1 MIKKFIKK
9 FLNYLGWSLN
19 KIDRTRQNGY
29 AYGNPN
35 LKHIECILN
44 SRGIL
49 HLGAHRGKEAEI
61 YNWLNKKVI
70 WVEAIPEIF
79 EELKIN
85 VNYHYNQKAVKALL
99 GEKDLKNVNF
109 YISNKDQSCSSIFNL
124 SEDVKKGLLWRKHKV
139 EMVKKIQLDMQKL
152 DTICEKEQI
161 NLENYD
167 HWIVDLQGAELQ
179 ALRGAKKSLKFCN
192 SLSVEISRK
201 NFYEKGSTSW
211 EDLKK
216 FLYNNNFNLIKEP
229 QEDHCDVLFLRNN

>member
-9 FLNYLGWSLN
+9 FLNYLGWTLI
-19 KIDRTRQNGY
+19 KIDRTRQIGY
-29 AYGNPN
+29 AYDKPN

-70 WVEAIPEIF
+70 WIEAIPEIF

-85 VNYHYNQKAVKALL
+85 VNNYYNQRAVKALL
-99 GEKDLKNVNF
+99 GEKNLKKVDF

-124 SEDVKKGLLWRKHKV
+124 SEDVKKGLLWGKHKV
-139 EMVKKIQLDMQKL
+139 EMVKKIKLDMQTL

-161 NLENYD
+161 NLRNYD
-167 HWIVDLQGAELQ
+167 HWIIDLQGAEIH
-179 ALRGAKKSLKFCN
+179 ALRGAKKSLIFCN
-192 SLSVEISRK
+192 SLSVEISK
-201 NFYEKGSTSW
+201 KDFYEKGSTSW
-211 EDLKK
+211 EELKK
-216 FLYNNNFNLIKEP
+216 FLYNNNFNLSMEP

>member
-1 MIKKFIKK
+1 MFKKFIKK

-29 AYGNPN
+29 AYDKPN

-44 SRGIL
+44 SKGIL

-79 EELKIN
+79 EELKMN
-85 VNYHYNQKAVKALL
+85 VNYHYNQKALKALL
-99 GEKDLKNVNF
+99 GEKDVKNINF

-139 EMVKKIQLDMQKL
+139 EMVKKSI
-152 DTICEKEQI
+152 
-161 NLENYD
+161 
-167 HWIVDLQGAELQ
+167 
-179 ALRGAKKSLKFCN
+179 
-192 SLSVEISRK
+192 
-201 NFYEKGSTSW
+201 
-211 EDLKK
+211 
-216 FLYNNNFNLIKEP
+216 
-229 QEDHCDVLFLRNN
+229 